1 MGRVAATGELGRAQV
16 LPLIPPAAPGRAR
29 ALAPSGPGLP
39 TLPSSLFEPTY
50 SVSELCGEI
59 RTFLTEAF
67 PSVWVAGEV
76 NRVFESRKGHVYFEL
91 VEKGDGDRIVGKL
104 DAVLWRTNAQRV
116 KKILRDADQTLQEGV
131 EIRCRG
137 QVDFYGAGGRLQL
150 VVQEVDPVFT
160 LGLLARRR
168 AETLAALEAEGL
180 LELNRSL
187 PFPELPLTLALI
199 TSHESA
205 AYHDFLTTLEE
216 SGYGFRVLLIHSA
229 VQGKDAER
237 GIPSALATLSTAQVD
252 CAVLIRG
259 GGSRSD
265 LAAFDHR
272 AVAEAVAKAPVPV
285 LTGLGHQTDESIADR
300 VAHTALKTPTKVAE
314 FLIERMLKAE
324 TAVHELT
331 VGLSRASLD
340 RLRDAREALGSAE
353 RGVELA
359 RLRLGTIESR
369 LGEVA
374 RALTRTAHRRLQEED
389 RRRGELA
396 RRLGEAST
404 RRLVRERKE
413 PPQMG
418 ERIVA
423 AARSRLRE
431 TRATLEGF
439 VRLTREL
446 APERLLDR
454 GYSLTRDASGN
465 LLKDPARVA
474 PGDLLTTRLQ
484 AGTVKSRV
492 EES

>member
-1 MGRVAATGELGRAQV
+1 M
-16 LPLIPPAAPGRAR
+16 PP
-29 ALAPSGPGLP
+29 
-39 TLPSSLFEPTY
+39 SLFEPTY
-50 SVSELCGEI
+50 SVAELCDEI
-59 RTFLTEAF
+59 RAFLTEAF

-91 VEKGDGDRIVGKL
+91 IEKGDGDRIVGKL

-116 KKILRDADQTLQEGV
+116 KKILREADQTLTEGV

-168 AETLAALEAEGL
+168 AETLATLEAEGL

-205 AYHDFLTTLEE
+205 AYHDFLSTLQE
-216 SGYGFRVLLIHSA
+216 SGYGFRLLLIHSA
-229 VQGKDAER
+229 VQGKEAER
-237 GIPSALATLSTAQVD
+237 GIPSALAALASIQVD
-252 CAVLIRG
+252 CAVVIRG

-265 LAAFDHR
+265 LAVFDHR
-272 AVAEAVAKAPVPV
+272 AIAEAVARSPVPV

-314 FLIERMLKAE
+314 FLIERVARTE
-324 TAVHELT
+324 TAVADLT
-331 VGLSRASLD
+331 EALTRACLD
-340 RLRDAREALGSAE
+340 RLRDAREHLGGAE

-359 RLRLGTIESR
+359 RLRLSAAESR
-369 LGEVA
+369 LGELA
-374 RALTRTAHRRLQEED
+374 RALVRTAHGRLREQD
-389 RRRGELA
+389 RRRSELA
-396 RRLGEAST
+396 RRLGEASQ
-404 RRLVRERKE
+404 RCLARERKE
-413 PPQMG
+413 PPRLG

-423 AARSRLRE
+423 ASRSRLRE
-431 TRATLEGF
+431 TEATLEGF
-439 VRLTREL
+439 ARLAREL
-446 APERLLDR
+446 APQRLLNR
-454 GYSLTRDASGN
+454 GYSLTRDVSGN
-465 LLKDPARVA
+465 LLRDPAQVA

-484 AGTVKSRV
+484 AGTLRSRV
-492 EES
+492 EEES